1 MQRVYESGWTDEIN
15 DYIADKEDEK
25 VFCVARLPQKKQMIS
40 SDTIKVRTYKFKF
53 MLIRNKITASLLSG
67 LLVILP
73 LMAAA
78 CGGGSK
84 TAGNN
89 AASQSNT
96 AASAV
101 EVTTAQAVLR
111 SVPAYI
117 QTTGSLVAEEQSD
130 IAPQVS
136 GQIIATQV
144 DVGAFVGRGDVVA
157 RLDDRDARLRLQQAQ
172 SNEEQAQSAI
182 RQAEVRVGLSSGGQ
196 FNPNNVPEVIA
207 AQRNYEA
214 AQAQIR
220 NAEAQIKNVEAQ
232 ARLAEDTA
240 RRYANLLRTGDVS
253 RVSYNQQQ
261 TQAEATR
268 AQVNAVREQVNTVQA
283 QANATRQQSEVVINT
298 ARQNN
303 QAIVTARAALDN
315 SRAATAL
322 AQKAIND
329 TIVRAPFAGF
339 ISDRPTALGEY
350 VTPASRIVTLV
361 RTNPIKVNIQ
371 LPEASAGQVRAGM
384 SVSINVAAFPDRQFS
399 GQITSINPS
408 LELATRAVIVE
419 AQIDN
424 SDNVLRPNMFATARI
439 LQSGGG
445 ESVFVPRS
453 AILQDATTNTASV
466 YVIEGDT
473 ARNRQ
478 VQTGIE
484 EGDTIQII
492 TGVNP
497 EETVAASSVEQLFDG
512 ATISRR

>member
-1 MQRVYESGWTDEIN
+1 
-15 DYIADKEDEK
+15 
-25 VFCVARLPQKKQMIS
+25 
-40 SDTIKVRTYKFKF
+40 
-53 MLIRNKITASLLSG
+53 
-67 LLVILP
+67 
-73 LMAAA
+73 MAA
-78 CGGGSK
+78 CGGSK
-84 TAGNN
+84 TANNN
-89 AASQSNT
+89 ANSQSN
-96 AASAV
+96 AAAAIV
-101 EVTTAQAVLR
+101 EVTTAQAVSR
-111 SVPAYI
+111 SVPAFI

-136 GQIIATQV
+136 GQITATPV
-144 DVGAFVGRGDVVA
+144 DVGAFVGRGDVIA

-172 SNEEQAQSAI
+172 SNEQQAQSAV
-182 RQAEVRVGLSSGGQ
+182 RQAEVRVGLAPGGQ
-196 FNPNNVPEVIA
+196 FDPNNVPEVRA

-220 NAEAQIKNVEAQ
+220 SAEAQIKNVDAQ

-253 RVSYNQQQ
+253 RISYNQAQA
-261 TQAEATR
+261 QAESAR
-268 AQVNAVREQVNTVQA
+268 AQLNAVKEQVNTVQA
-283 QANATRQQSEVVINT
+283 QASATRQQSEVVINT

-303 QAIVTARAALDN
+303 QAIATARAAVGN
-315 SRAATAL
+315 ARAATAL
-322 AQKAIND
+322 AEKAVND
-329 TIVRAPFAGF
+329 TIIRAPLSGF
-339 ISDRPTALGEY
+339 ISERASAVGEY
-350 VTPASRIVTLV
+350 VTPASRIATLV

-384 SVSINVAAFPDRQFS
+384 SVSVSVAAYPDRQFA

-408 LELATRAVIVE
+408 LEASTRAVIVQ

-424 SDNVLRPNMFATARI
+424 GENLLRPNMFATARI

-453 AILQDATTNTASV
+453 AVLPDPTTNTASV

-492 TGVNP
+492 TGVNAD
-497 EETVAASSVEQLFDG
+497 ETVAVSNVEQLFDG
-512 ATISRR
+512 VTVRRQ

>member
-1 MQRVYESGWTDEIN
+1 
-15 DYIADKEDEK
+15 
-25 VFCVARLPQKKQMIS
+25 
-40 SDTIKVRTYKFKF
+40 
-53 MLIRNKITASLLSG
+53 MLIRNKISAALLSG
-67 LLVILP
+67 LLVMIP
-73 LMAAA
+73 LAAA
-78 CGGGSK
+78 CSRGSK
-84 TAGNN
+84 TANSN
-89 AASQSNT
+89 ANSQANS
-96 AASAV
+96 SAPSVV
-101 EVTTAQAVLR
+101 EVTTTQAVSR

-136 GQIIATQV
+136 GQIIATPV
-144 DVGAFVGRGDVVA
+144 DVGAFVGRGDVIA

-182 RQAEVRVGLSSGGQ
+182 RQAEVKVGLSPGET

-220 NAEAQIKNVEAQ
+220 NAEAQINSAEAQ

-240 RRYANLLRTGDVS
+240 RRYNNLLRTGDIS
-253 RVSYNQQQ
+253 RVAYNQQQ

-268 AQVNAVREQVNTVQA
+268 AQVNAVREQVNAVRA

-298 ARQNN
+298 AKQNN
-303 QAIVTARAALDN
+303 QAIVTARAVLDN
-315 SRAATAL
+315 SRAATGL

-329 TIVRAPFAGF
+329 TTVRAPFAGF
-339 ISDRPTALGEY
+339 ISERASALGEY
-350 VTPASRIVTLV
+350 VTPASRIAALV

-371 LPEASAGQVRAGM
+371 LPEASAGQVHNGM
-384 SVSINVAAFPDRQFS
+384 SVSINVAAFPDRQFA

-408 LELATRAVIVE
+408 LEASTRAVIVE
-419 AQIDN
+419 ARIDN

-439 LQSGGG
+439 LQPGGG

-453 AILQDATTNTASV
+453 SVIQDATTNTASV

-478 VQTGIE
+478 VQIGIE

-492 TGVNP
+492 TGVNAD
-497 EETVAASSVEQLFDG
+497 ETVATSNVEQLIDG
-512 ATISRR
+512 VTVTRR